1 MTISY
6 RFSKLLYNPL
16 MQKKKKK
23 IAHEVLN
30 NHFLMCK
37 SSVTNLSK

>member
-6 RFSKLLYNPL
+6 RFSKLLYHPL
-16 MQKKKKK
+16 MQKKKK

-30 NHFLMCK
+30 NHLLMCK